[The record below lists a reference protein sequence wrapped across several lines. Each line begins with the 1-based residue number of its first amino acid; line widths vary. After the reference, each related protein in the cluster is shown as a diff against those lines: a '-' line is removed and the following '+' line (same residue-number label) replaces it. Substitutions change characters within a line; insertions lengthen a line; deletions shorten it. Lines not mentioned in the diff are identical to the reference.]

1 MDGCSSNAQPH
12 SEPQPETVVS
22 PAANDSPSPT
32 TLAKAALAS
41 PTLNDWFKW
50 SPGEKNLENLAQL
63 AFPEV
68 YDLDWG
74 FDLTPAE
81 EDGKED
87 HHDGEEG
94 ASPSKDQAGEKRDQ
108 LLRSPL
114 STLAYLND
122 SSSLNVTPPY
132 DTFVSPSPERQNQAG
147 EKQDPFLRSPLSTL
161 AYLNDFSSLNVTPP
175 YDTFASPSPERSPY
189 YYSNGNDS
197 KDDSEADF
205 GSDHSDE
212 YAAIGI
218 DLTKYV
224 GPNKNTPATHQP
236 MCQPF

>member
-1 MDGCSSNAQPH
+1 MSSLGSPDPTTTPTDTTTTPVVLLKDSPTTVSVDGCSSNAQPH

-22 PAANDSPSPT
+22 PVATTLPNTSPSPT
-32 TLAKAALAS
+32 TLAKATLAS

-50 SPGEKNLENLAQL
+50 SPGEKNLENFAQL

-132 DTFVSPSPERQNQAG
+132 DTF
-147 EKQDPFLRSPLSTL
+147 
-161 AYLNDFSSLNVTPP
+161 
-175 YDTFASPSPERSPY
+175 ASPSPERSPY
-189 YYSNGNDS
+189 YYYNGNDS

-212 YAAIGI
+212 YAAIVF
-218 DLTKYV
+218 LL
-224 GPNKNTPATHQP
+224 
-236 MCQPF
+236 FR